1 MALNAENSSRGS
13 RAFKYGTNVLIGTVL
28 FLAILGAINFMA
40 SKSAMRVDLTRNK
53 QFTLSEGTRE
63 ILRGLKSEVT
73 VTVYVTEDGVPAEM
87 VEQRKRLRSLLMEYR
102 AVSGNRINFT
112 FKDPSADPE
121 ALRKAEQAGVPPVQ
135 MQTMGNAEYSVKEGY
150 FGLVLQ
156 YQGKNQAIPVV
167 QPNLSLEYAM
177 TNAINKLAQVNV
189 PVVGVVATTGN
200 PFMGEQGQGHFQA
213 VAKLMQEEGYTVK
226 SIDPTRM
233 RDSDTSGVK
242 LLMVMQPEELSEE
255 ALYRIDQFV
264 MDGGKLFVAASGVQL
279 DQQSGNAM
287 PRSPNINSLLE
298 NYGVRIEQDLLED
311 WGNGRQR
318 VFMTQRGQV
327 RRTDPFTIEATDL
340 NETATITAK
349 LPSLVLL
356 YPSSITRSA
365 QGTSATVESL
375 ISTSARTR
383 RQETM
388 FNMDV
393 QRLTPP
399 SSEELAS
406 LKSYDVGVQVKGV
419 LKSRF
424 ASVDPPTVTNDDGS
438 TRAVAVSSVKHESPE
453 SAEVVVVSSPFS
465 FIDEVLGA
473 GGATLANAVFLLNTA
488 DALTRGGEIIALR
501 SKQAEFAS
509 LRKVEEGEARTT
521 KALVIIGMP
530 MLLALLG
537 LVRLG
542 WNRYRR
548 NRWQDIYG
556 VK

>member
-1 MALNAENSSRGS
+1 MALNAENSSRAS
-13 RAFKYGTNVLIGTVL
+13 RAFKYGANVLIGTVL

-40 SKSAMRVDLTRNK
+40 SKSAIRADLTRNK

-73 VTVYVTEDGVPAEM
+73 ATVYVTEDGVPAEM
-87 VEQRKRLRSLLMEYR
+87 AEQRKQLRNLLMEYR

-135 MQTMGNAEYSVKEGY
+135 MQTMSNAEFSVKEGY

-156 YQGKNQAIPVV
+156 YQGKNQVIPVI
-167 QPNLSLEYAM
+167 QLNLSLEYAL

-189 PVVGVVATTGN
+189 PVIGVVAAAGN
-200 PFMGEQGQGHFQA
+200 PFMGEQGHFQA
-213 VAKLMQEEGYTVK
+213 VAKLMQEEGYTVRT
-226 SIDPTRM
+226 IDPSRM

-264 MDGGKLFVAASGVQL
+264 MEGGKLFVAASGVQL
-279 DQQSGNAM
+279 DQRSGNAM

-318 VFMTQRGQV
+318 GFMTQRGPV

-340 NETATITAK
+340 SDTATITAK
-349 LPSLVLL
+349 IPSMVLL
-356 YPSSITRSA
+356 FPSSISRSA
-365 QGTSATVESL
+365 SGTSATVETL
-375 ISTSARTR
+375 ISTSERTR

-388 FNMDV
+388 FNL
-393 QRLTPP
+393 QGERLTPP
-399 SSEELAS
+399 SGEEVNS
-406 LKSYDVGVQVKGV
+406 LKAYDVGVQVKGV

-424 ASVDPPTVTNDDGS
+424 ASVDPPVVTNDDGS
-438 TRAVAVSSVKHESPE
+438 TRAVAVSTVKHESPPT
-453 SAEVVVVSSPFS
+453 AEVVVVSSPLS

-473 GGATLANAVFLLNTA
+473 GNATLVNAVFLLNTA
-488 DALTRGGEIIALR
+488 DAVTRGGEIIALR
-501 SKQAEFAS
+501 SKQAQFAS
-509 LRKVEEGEARTT
+509 LRKVEEAEARTT
-521 KALVIIGMP
+521 KALVIVGMP
-530 MLLALLG
+530 VLLALLG
-537 LVRLG
+537 LARLG

-548 NRWQDIYG
+548 GRWRETYG
-556 VK
+556 LQ